1 MGKDIDSHSLPHQ
14 HHEDGCLEEIQHEIG
29 RIEDFQTV
37 ADTFKLLDDNTRLR
51 IFFILCHAEE
61 CVINIAAMMDMSTPA
76 VSHHLKLL
84 KNANLISSRREGK
97 EVYYKASDSPVTR
110 NLHHYIENI
119 MDIVCPK

>member
-1 MGKDIDSHSLPHQ
+1 MEKNIDSHSLPHQ